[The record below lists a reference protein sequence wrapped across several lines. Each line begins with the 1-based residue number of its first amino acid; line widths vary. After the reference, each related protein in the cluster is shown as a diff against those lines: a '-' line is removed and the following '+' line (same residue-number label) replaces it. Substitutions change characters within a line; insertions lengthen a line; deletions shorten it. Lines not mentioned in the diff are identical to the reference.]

1 MIIELSINQSAQIRI
16 IPGAYAS
23 RLAKIRVRTDPL
35 KIIDQRLRQLP
46 IANCKLLQRPSQV
59 LCS

>member
-35 KIIDQRLRQLP
+35 KTSEVREAYLATR
-46 IANCKLLQRPSQV
+46 NLLQRPSQV
-59 LCS
+59 LGS